1 MNINLAENLRVLR
14 QESGYSLE
22 EVAELTDVSR
32 QAVGKWEMS
41 ESLPDLPN
49 TLKLATLYKVS
60 LDELVLQKLSEKSP
74 QQNSKVMGMLEVG
87 SAGQIHLPDEVMSLF
102 DIHTGENVLL
112 LADKAQGIA
121 IMKCSQ
127 FDRKDNENGNEN

>member
-1 MNINLAENLRVLR
+1 MDINLAENLRVLR
-14 QESGYSLE
+14 QKLGYSLE

-32 QAVGKWEMS
+32 QAVGKWEMG
-41 ESLPDLPN
+41 ESLPDLLN
-49 TLKLATLYKVS
+49 TLKLSTLYKVS
-60 LDELVLQKLSEKSP
+60 LDELVLQKLSEKST
-74 QQNSKVMGMLEVG
+74 QQCSKVMGMLEVG
-87 SAGQIHLPDEVMSLF
+87 SAGQIHLPDEVMDLF

-127 FDRKDNENGNEN
+127 FDRRENKNGNEN

>member
-1 MNINLAENLRVLR
+1 MNINIAENLRVLR
-14 QESGYSLE
+14 QKSGYSLE
-22 EVAELTDVSR
+22 EVAALTDVSR
-32 QAVGKWEMS
+32 QAVGKWEIG

-60 LDELVLQKLSEKSP
+60 LDELVLQKLSEKSA
-74 QQNSKVMGMLEVG
+74 QQSNKIMGMLEVG
-87 SAGQIHLPDEVMSLF
+87 STGQIHLPDEVMSLF

-127 FDRKDNENGNEN
+127 FGRKGEENENEN

>member
-1 MNINLAENLRVLR
+1 MNINLAKNLRILR
-14 QESGYSLE
+14 QKSGYSLE
-22 EVAELTDVSR
+22 EVAEFTDVSR
-32 QAVGKWEMS
+32 QAVGKWEMG

-87 SAGQIHLPDEVMSLF
+87 NTGQIRLPDEVMRLF

-121 IMKCSQ
+121 IMKCSR
-127 FDRKDNENGNEN
+127 FDRKDNENGNKN

>member
-1 MNINLAENLRVLR
+1 MNINIAENLRVLR
-14 QESGYSLE
+14 QKSGYSLE
-22 EVAELTDVSR
+22 EVAALTDVTR
-32 QAVGKWEMS
+32 QAVGKWEIG

-60 LDELVLQKLSEKSP
+60 LDELVLQKLSEKSA
-74 QQNSKVMGMLEVG
+74 QQSNKIMGMLEVG
-87 SAGQIHLPDEVMSLF
+87 STGQIHLPDEVMSLF

-127 FDRKDNENGNEN
+127 FGRKGNENGNED

>member
-14 QESGYSLE
+14 QKSGYSLE

-32 QAVGKWEMS
+32 QAVSKWETG

-60 LDELVLQKLSEKSP
+60 LDELVLQKLPEKSK
-74 QQNSKVMGMLEVG
+74 QQSGKVMGMLEVG

-102 DIHTGENVLL
+102 DIHTGESVLL
-112 LADKAQGIA
+112 FANKAQGIA
-121 IMKCSQ
+121 IMKCNQ
-127 FDRKDNENGNEN
+127 LDGKDFENGSEN

>member
-1 MNINLAENLRVLR
+1 MNINLAENLRILR
-14 QESGYSLE
+14 QKSGYSLE
-22 EVAELTDVSR
+22 AVAEFTDVSR
-32 QAVGKWEMS
+32 QAVGKWEMG

-87 SAGQIHLPDEVMSLF
+87 NTGQIHLPDEVMSLF

-127 FDRKDNENGNEN
+127 FDRKDSGNGDDN

>member
-22 EVAELTDVSR
+22 EVASLTDVSR
-32 QAVGKWEMS
+32 QAVGKWEMGK
-41 ESLPDLPN
+41 SLPDLPN

>member
-14 QESGYSLE
+14 QKSGYTLE

-32 QAVGKWEMS
+32 QAVGKWEMG

-49 TLKLATLYKVS
+49 TLKLATLYKIS
-60 LDELVLQKLSEKSP
+60 LDELVLQKLSEKSA
-74 QQNSKVMGMLEVG
+74 QQNNKIMGMLKIG
-87 SAGQIHLPDEVMSLF
+87 STGQIHLPDEVMDLF

-121 IMKCSQ
+121 IMKCSR
-127 FDRKDNENGNEN
+127 FDGKDKENGNEN

>member
-14 QESGYSLE
+14 QKSGYSLE
-22 EVAELTDVSR
+22 EVASLTDVSR
-32 QAVGKWEMS
+32 QAVGKWEMG

-49 TLKLATLYKVS
+49 TLKLATLYKTS
-60 LDELVLQKLSEKSP
+60 LDKLVLQKLSEKST
-74 QQNSKVMGMLEVG
+74 QQNNKIMGMLKIG
-87 SAGQIHLPDEVMSLF
+87 STGQIHLPDEVMDLF

-121 IMKCSQ
+121 IMKCSR
-127 FDRKDNENGNEN
+127 FDRKDEKNGNEN

>member
-14 QESGYSLE
+14 QKSGYSLE
-22 EVAELTDVSR
+22 EAAELTDVSR
-32 QAVGKWEMS
+32 QAVGKWEMG

-60 LDELVLQKLSEKSP
+60 LDELVLQKLSEKSK

-87 SAGQIHLPDEVMSLF
+87 SSGQIHLPDEVMSLF

-112 LADKAQGIA
+112 LADQAQGIA
-121 IMKCSQ
+121 IMKCSR
-127 FDRKDNENGNEN
+127 FDRKDSGNGNKN

>member
-1 MNINLAENLRVLR
+1 MNINIAENLRVLR
-14 QESGYSLE
+14 QKSGYSLE
-22 EVAELTDVSR
+22 EVAALTDVSR
-32 QAVGKWEMS
+32 QAVGKWEIG

-60 LDELVLQKLSEKSP
+60 LDELVLQKLSEKSA
-74 QQNSKVMGMLEVG
+74 QQSNKIMGMLEVG
-87 SAGQIHLPDEVMSLF
+87 STGQIHLPDEVMSLF

-127 FDRKDNENGNEN
+127 FGRKGNENGNED

>member
-14 QESGYSLE
+14 QKLGYSLE

-32 QAVGKWEMS
+32 QSVGKWEMG
-41 ESLPDLPN
+41 ESLPDLLN
-49 TLKLATLYKVS
+49 TLKLSTLYKIS
-60 LDELVLQKLSEKSP
+60 LDELVLQKLSEKST
-74 QQNSKVMGMLEVG
+74 QQCSKVMGMLEVG
-87 SAGQIHLPDEVMSLF
+87 STGQIHLPDEVMDLF
-102 DIHTGENVLL
+102 DFHTGENVLL

-127 FDRKDNENGNEN
+127 FNRRDNKNGNEN

>member
-14 QESGYSLE
+14 QKLGYSLE

-32 QAVGKWEMS
+32 QAVGKWEMG
-41 ESLPDLPN
+41 ESLPDLLN
-49 TLKLATLYKVS
+49 TLKLSTLYKVS
-60 LDELVLQKLSEKSP
+60 LDELVLQKLSEKST
-74 QQNSKVMGMLEVG
+74 QQCSKVMGMLEVG
-87 SAGQIHLPDEVMSLF
+87 STGQIHLLDEVMDLF

-127 FDRKDNENGNEN
+127 FDRRENKNGNEN